1 MTTSTTEAVTTRTLG
16 VRRVFK
22 ALPLTA
28 FAVDTVIVGG
38 AIGSAATLR
47 ETGALLDT
55 AAAVDNLP
63 LVALLISLGWVLLIW
78 IRGGYDLE
86 VFGAG
91 VEEYKRVASASA
103 LAAALVGIGCYLAK
117 YPLSR
122 GFFLFSFVVGV
133 PALLLARYLM
143 RRAFQRA
150 RRQGHFRRHV
160 VIVGTAASTDEIV
173 GVLRRET
180 WLGYEVMGALTPASD
195 PNTETPS
202 GVPVLGNA
210 DDVAS
215 AVSDFGADLV
225 FFAGGGVT
233 SATQMRHI
241 LWELEDA
248 DIHVVMAPSMTDVS
262 SERVKIRPVGGLPLI
277 HVGKPRAARALH
289 WAKRA
294 FDIVGSSVLLLLTA
308 PLVAV
313 ASLAIAAHDRGPI
326 LFRQER
332 VGRSGEV
339 FRCLKLRTMV
349 ADAET
354 RLAALREQHHTHGLF
369 KMQEDPRVTRPGRW
383 LRRYSI
389 DEVPQLWNVL
399 RGEMSLVGP
408 RPPLPSEVATYDLSS
423 SRRLRV
429 RPGMT
434 GLWQVSGRSNLSWEE
449 AVRLDIYYVDNW
461 SMLQDL
467 SILMKTFR
475 AVLKSDGA
483 Y

>member
-1 MTTSTTEAVTTRTLG
+1 MTVSTTEAVTTRALG
-16 VRRVFK
+16 ARRVFH

-28 FAVDTVIVGG
+28 FAVDVLIVGG
-38 AIGSAATLR
+38 ALGAAAVLR
-47 ETGALLDT
+47 ETGVLLDA

-63 LVALLISLGWVLLIW
+63 FVALLISLGWVLLIS

-91 VEEYKRVASASA
+91 VDEYKRVASASM
-103 LAAALVGIGCYLAK
+103 LTAALVGIGCYLAK

-122 GFFLFSFVVGV
+122 GFFLFAFVVGV

-143 RRAFQRA
+143 RQAFQRA

-160 VIVGTAASTDEIV
+160 IIVGTASSTDEIA

-180 WLGYEVMGALTPASD
+180 WLGYEVMGALTPSSD
-195 PNTETPS
+195 PSDETPS

-225 FFAGGGVT
+225 FFAGGGIT

-241 LWELEDA
+241 LWELEHA
-248 DIHVVMAPSMTDVS
+248 DIHVVMAPHMTDVS

-277 HVGKPRAARALH
+277 HIGKPRAARALN

-294 FDIVGSSVLLLLTA
+294 FDIVGSAVLLLLTA
-308 PLVAV
+308 PLVGA
-313 ASLAIAAHDRGPI
+313 ASLAITRHDRGPI

-332 VGRSGEV
+332 VGRGGGV
-339 FRCLKLRTMV
+339 FRCLKLRTMDT
-349 ADAET
+349 DAEA
-354 RLAALREQHHTHGLF
+354 RLAALRDEHHTHGLF
-369 KMQEDPRVTRPGRW
+369 KMQEDPRITRPGRW
-383 LRRYSI
+383 LRRFSI
-389 DEVPQLWNVL
+389 DEIPQLWNVL
-399 RGEMSLVGP
+399 RGDMSLVGP
-408 RPPLPSEVATYDLSS
+408 RPPLPSEVATYDVSS

-475 AVLKSDGA
+475 AVVRSEGA